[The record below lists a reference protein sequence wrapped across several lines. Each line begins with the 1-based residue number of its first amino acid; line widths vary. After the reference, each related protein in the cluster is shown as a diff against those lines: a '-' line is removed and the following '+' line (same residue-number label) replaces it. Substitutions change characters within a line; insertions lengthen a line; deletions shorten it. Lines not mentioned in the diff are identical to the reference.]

1 MTTTVTEEAHSP
13 FAGFRV
19 EDPAAAEAERAEAP
33 QAETEGL
40 ASWTAPFTGF
50 AGLGGVD
57 ETEAAAGAEAEFL
70 ESLHDE
76 DFAEAL
82 ERLVDEAA
90 ARHVAEQG
98 SWSGRLG
105 EHEAFAA
112 LEAWIEPL
120 AQGSETAVG
129 QLADQLEAAHA
140 ESLAGEQ
147 QETLLEGWTDVPSL
161 GNEAFDQ
168 FLGGLLR
175 KARRFAG
182 RALKAVGSV
191 VGKILPI
198 GALLKKLAGLV
209 KPLLRKVLTSAIG
222 RLPAAAQPLARGLA
236 AKIGLAEAEASDTE
250 SGVGGLA
257 EAFDSEVAALLAPDG
272 GGAEGETGEHE
283 GPGQLAADRED
294 PVAALD
300 AGRARL
306 AEQLAALPPGAT
318 GEPEIAQFVPL
329 VLAVRPLVK
338 LAMSLIGR
346 QRIVDFLG
354 RGVAALIGPLIT
366 KRAASVLSP
375 LLVDV
380 GLRAFG
386 FEQGGP
392 QPLAGTGGEQLT
404 GEALAAT
411 VEGALGRTLDALPAE
426 ALADEVQ
433 LGAALQEAFAEA
445 AAAYLPDRMLAP
457 ELPERETAGEGGVW
471 VLMPR
476 RSRPHRYRKYTRVF
490 LVPVSRQTARAVRW
504 GDGTTLETRLLDGG
518 ARSWPVQAEVHLY
531 EAVPGTQFGHLTQDE
546 SLAEQEHPDAGEFE
560 ALTPETAGLLLG
572 EPGLGRAHPS
582 VHRGRPR
589 PGLRYVRIR
598 PVDGVGPVRRTRRRV
613 LVGLDL
619 PRGRLRVSV
628 RLSERQAQ
636 QALARLHPA
645 AQGAPR
651 DLAGVLTAVRRV
663 YAPVLGPV
671 LAQRLL
677 RRGLVPDPDLAAA
690 AGRRVSAAVGAALST
705 FLAER
710 SSALSAAVQDPAAGV
725 TLAVTFTGVTR
736 SSLTTAAPLRGQVT
750 VVPGWG
756 HRG

>member
-13 FAGFRV
+13 FAGF
-19 EDPAAAEAERAEAP
+19 AAEGPAEAGRT
-33 QAETEGL
+33 QAQETGAAGQE
-40 ASWTAPFTGF
+40 SWTAPFTGF
-50 AGLGGVD
+50 AGLGGGAD
-57 ETEAAAGAEAEFL
+57 EAEEAAAAAEAEFL

-76 DFAEAL
+76 DFVDAVD
-82 ERLVDEAA
+82 RLVDEAA
-90 ARHVAEQG
+90 ARHAAEQG

-120 AQGSETAVG
+120 ARESETALER
-129 QLADQLEAAHA
+129 LADQLEATHVD
-140 ESLAGEQ
+140 SLADEQ
-147 QETLLEGWTDVPSL
+147 QETVLEGWTDVPSL
-161 GNEAFDQ
+161 GSEAFDQ

-182 RALKAVGSV
+182 RALKTVGKV
-191 VGKILPI
+191 VGKILPV

-222 RLPAAAQPLARGLA
+222 RLPAAVRPLARGLA
-236 AKIGLAEAEASDTE
+236 AKLGLAEAEALDAGT
-250 SGVGGLA
+250 GAGALA

-272 GGAEGETGEHE
+272 GAAEDAVQHE
-283 GPGQLAADRED
+283 GPGQLGADQED

-338 LAMSLIGR
+338 LAMGLIGR

-366 KRAASVLSP
+366 KRAATVLSP

-386 FEQGGP
+386 FEHGGP
-392 QPLAGTGGEQLT
+392 QPLAGESGEQLS

-518 ARSWPVQAEVHLY
+518 ARSWPVQTEVHLY

-546 SLAEQEHPDAGEFE
+546 SLAEQEQPDAGEFE
-560 ALTPETAGLLLG
+560 PLTPETAGLLLG
-572 EPGLGRAHPS
+572 EPGLGRAHPGT
-582 VHRGRPR
+582 HRGRPR
-589 PGLRYVRIR
+589 AGLRYVRIR

-619 PRGRLRVSV
+619 PRGQLRVSV

-636 QALARLHPA
+636 QVLTRLHPA

-651 DLAGVLTAVRRV
+651 DLAGVLAAVRRV

-677 RRGLVPDPDLAAA
+677 RRGLVPDAALAAA
-690 AGRRVSAAVGAALST
+690 AGRRVSASVGTALSS

-710 SSALSAAVQDPAAGV
+710 SSALSGAAQDPAAGV

>member
-1 MTTTVTEEAHSP
+1 MTTTVTAETASP
-13 FAGFRV
+13 FAGFAA
-19 EDPAAAEAERAEAP
+19 EDPAQPHAGQESGGQE
-33 QAETEGL
+33 
-40 ASWTAPFTGF
+40 SWTAPFTGLAEL
-50 AGLGGVD
+50 AGGAD
-57 ETEAAAGAEAEFL
+57 EADEAAAGAQAEFL

-76 DFAEAL
+76 DFADAL
-82 ERLVDEAA
+82 ERLVDEGA
-90 ARHVAEQG
+90 ARHLAEQG

-105 EHEAFAA
+105 EQESFAA
-112 LEAWIEPL
+112 LEAWIQPL
-120 AQGSETAVG
+120 GEASETAVARY
-129 QLADQLEAAHA
+129 ADQLEAAGA
-140 ESLAGEQ
+140 PGLPGEQ
-147 QETLLEGWTDVPSL
+147 QEALLEGWTDVPSL

-222 RLPAAAQPLARGLA
+222 RLPAAVRPLARSLA
-236 AKIGLAEAEASDTE
+236 AKIGLAEAEAEALDQGA
-250 SGVGGLA
+250 GVGGLA
-257 EAFDSEVAALLAPDG
+257 EAFDSEVAALLAGDA
-272 GGAEGETGEHE
+272 GGAEAETGEGE
-283 GPGQLAADRED
+283 GAGALAEDRED

-338 LAMSLIGR
+338 LAMGLIGR

-392 QPLAGTGGEQLT
+392 QPLAGESGAQLS

-411 VEGALGRTLDALPAE
+411 VEGALVRTLDALPAE
-426 ALADEVQ
+426 ALTDEVQ
-433 LGAALQEAFAEA
+433 VGAALQEAFAEA
-445 AAAYLPDRMLAP
+445 AAAYLPDRLLAP

-546 SLAEQEHPDAGEFE
+546 SLSDAEHPDAGEFE
-560 ALTPETAGLLLG
+560 QLTPETAGLLLG

-582 VHRGRPR
+582 AYRGRPSA
-589 PGLRYVRIR
+589 GLRYVRIR
-598 PVDGVGPVRRTRRRV
+598 PLGGVGPVRRTRRRV

-619 PRGRLRVSV
+619 PRGTLRVSV

-636 QALARLHPA
+636 QVLARLHPA
-645 AQGAPR
+645 VQGAPR
-651 DLAGVLTAVRRV
+651 DLAGVLTALRRV
-663 YAPVLGPV
+663 YAPELGPV
-671 LAQRLL
+671 LAHRLL
-677 RRGLVPDPDLAAA
+677 RRGLVTDPALAAA

-705 FLAER
+705 FLTQR
-710 SSALSAAVQDPAAGV
+710 SGDLSGAVQDPAAGI
-725 TLAVTFTGVTR
+725 TLAVTFAGVTR
-736 SSLTTAAPLRGQVT
+736 SSLTTAAPFRGQVT
-750 VVPGWG
+750 VAPGWG
-756 HRG
+756 HRV